1 MDYIGRTWKKLR
13 LRRRAAVK
21 NPERDDMGDV
31 NGWIPTPSA
40 RQAAWLLA
48 DVRSPL
54 PAPSGAVSAG
64 EAERLDLVGAL
75 ALHMETCDAAD
86 LTVCR
91 RLLEHLRG
99 PHGNTVPL
107 RLQ

>member
-1 MDYIGRTWKKLR
+1 
-13 LRRRAAVK
+13 VK
-21 NPERDDMGDV
+21 NPDRDDKRDV

-48 DVRSPL
+48 EAGSPL
-54 PAPSGAVSAG
+54 PAPGGAVSAG

-75 ALHMETCDAAD
+75 ALHMKSCDAAD
-86 LTVCR
+86 LSVCR

-99 PHGNTVPL
+99 PQANAMPL